1 MTTSIWSCCKDS
13 MNEISKS
20 EFKAKALE
28 VLRSVEDTGQSVL
41 ITDRGK
47 PTVEVR
53 RYRGQVR
60 NSRDILKGSVLAFL
74 NPTDP
79 TGEQW
84 ESLS

>member
-1 MTTSIWSCCKDS
+1 

-41 ITDRGK
+41 ITDRGR

-53 RYRGQVR
+53 RYRAQLR
-60 NSRDILKGSVLAFL
+60 DSRDILKGSVLAFSR
-74 NPTDP
+74 PADP

-84 ESLS
+84 ESQS